1 MGIQAID
8 LVDIETS
15 MGTIAAHAREG
26 IARFILRPLAATD
39 AELLDHSRRLIDAVL
54 PRLAAIP
61 LHRD

>member
-1 MGIQAID
+1 VGIQAID

-26 IARFILRPLAATD
+26 IARLILRPLAATD

-54 PRLAAIP
+54 PRVGQIALCT
-61 LHRD
+61 D